1 LTQAATNSAKK
12 PKGYLTFTL
21 HAHLPYV
28 VNHGT
33 WPHGMEWLHEA
44 AAETYLPLLRVLKN
58 LERDGIRF
66 QCNLNLSPILLEQ
79 LSHPVFVTE
88 FPKYLARK
96 IVAAR
101 EDEAFF
107 IQSGETHLAETA
119 RFWHRFFQ
127 QALDDFRAFNGDI
140 VAGFRHFNDIGLIEV
155 ITCGAT
161 HGFMPLL
168 GTDES
173 VRAQIRTAAATHKR
187 HMGRHPRGIWAPEC
201 GYRPAGF
208 WNYPVGMADGTPS
221 PDGFD
226 RIGVEQ
232 ALSESDIEFFFVD
245 THLVEKGHRVPSPY
259 ELLNG
264 QVPTDELTVAM
275 THEGHRSLYQPY
287 YVDGPYD
294 KHYATTI
301 FPRDPRTG
309 IQVWSGDSGYP
320 GDGVY
325 LDFHKKRW
333 PGGHRYWRVTGPR
346 IDLGDKQPYD
356 PREAAERV
364 KSHAS
369 HFVHLVYEAL
379 KPGFQDSI
387 PPILCAPFDAELFG
401 HWWFEG
407 AMWLEAIARIL
418 HDYDTSIEM
427 ISCSEYLDRY
437 PRAGFIAMPEG
448 SWGAGGQNEVWL
460 NPDTSWTYTHIYPAE
475 LFTRDVASSNLWRES
490 ELGGRI
496 ARQLCRELLLLESS
510 DWQFLVTT
518 GAARD
523 YAEARF
529 MAHNDQFNEIKSF
542 WKTFEDTAQ
551 LTVAQEAR
559 LAEIERR
566 DSVFSDIDPGF
577 WAAGAKQE
585 KHHRRPETTMPPAPA
600 DSLRVVERTEPVA

>member
-1 LTQAATNSAKK
+1 
-12 PKGYLTFTL
+12 
-21 HAHLPYV
+21 
-28 VNHGT
+28 
-33 WPHGMEWLHEA
+33 MEWLHEA
-44 AAETYLPLLRVLKN
+44 AAETYLPLLRMLRN
-58 LERDGIRF
+58 LERDKIRF

-79 LSHPVFVTE
+79 LSHATFIAE
-88 FPKYLARK
+88 FPNYLGRK

-101 EDEAFF
+101 EDEAYF
-107 IQSGETHLAETA
+107 IQAGETHLADTA
-119 RFWHRFFQ
+119 RFWHRFFS
-127 QALDDFRAFNGDI
+127 QALEDFRALKCDI
-140 VAGFRHFNDIGLIEV
+140 VSGFRHFNDIGLIEI

-161 HGFMPLL
+161 HGYMPLL

-173 VRAQIRTAAATHKR
+173 VRAQIRTAVKTHTR
-187 HMGRHPRGIWAPEC
+187 HLGRPPRGIWAPEC

-208 WNYPVGMADGTPS
+208 WSYPVGMADGSPTPA
-221 PDGFD
+221 GFD

-245 THLVEKGHRVPSPY
+245 THLVEQGHRVPSPY
-259 ELLNG
+259 ELRNG
-264 QVPTDELTVAM
+264 AVPTDEQVIAM
-275 THEGHRSLYQPY
+275 THSDHRSLYQPY

-294 KHYATTI
+294 KRYATTI

-333 PGGHRYWRVTGPR
+333 PGGHRYWCVTGSKV
-346 IDLGDKQPYD
+346 DMGDKQPYY
-356 PREAAERV
+356 PQEAAERV

-379 KPGFQDSI
+379 KSGFNDPI

-407 AMWLEAIARIL
+407 ALWLEAIARTL
-418 HDYDTSIEM
+418 HDYDTGIQL
-427 ISCSEYLDRY
+427 ISCAEYLDTY
-437 PRAGFIAMPEG
+437 PRAGFIALPEG
-448 SWGAGGQNEVWL
+448 SWGAGGGNEVWM

-475 LFTRDVASSNLWRES
+475 VFTREVATAGLWRES
-490 ELGGRI
+490 ELGARI

-523 YAEARF
+523 YAEVRF
-529 MAHNDQFNEIKSF
+529 TTHNDQFNEIKTI
-542 WKTFEDTAQ
+542 WQTFETNGR

-559 LAEIERR
+559 LDEIERR
-566 DSVFSDIDPGF
+566 DGVFPDIDPGL
-577 WAAGAKQE
+577 WAAGARE
-585 KHHRRPETTMPPAPA
+585 KRHEAPPSDDSAITSQARPVAKPPASATPMPPAA
-600 DSLRVVERTEPVA
+600 IAKFD